1 MGQAYFTA
9 LGPTF
14 QQIYDPRWLLLY
26 SHGNTPESLGIDV
39 VLICSLKEPLKNLRR
54 QRKRPQR
61 HQRNLGWHVGVGVV
75 MLLWSSQA
83 QWLETDVCSRVRFC
97 VVFDRLYELFILFYI
112 LDL

>member
-1 MGQAYFTA
+1 MCSFGLSSRVGQAYFTA

-83 QWLETDVCSRVRFC
+83 QWLETDVQMTDVLARAFLCG
-97 VVFDRLYELFILFYI
+97 L
-112 LDL
+112 